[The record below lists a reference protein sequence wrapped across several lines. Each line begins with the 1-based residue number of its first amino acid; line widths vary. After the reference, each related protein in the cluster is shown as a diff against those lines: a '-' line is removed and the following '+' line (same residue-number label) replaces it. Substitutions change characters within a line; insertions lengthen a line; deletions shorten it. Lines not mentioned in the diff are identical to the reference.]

1 MAFWL
6 LFLLALTP
14 LARAQ
19 SIEMTGTD
27 GQGTNSYSNC
37 VPRLET
43 RRAWQA
49 NRSMQKYLGVQ
60 ALSFEQSAH
69 QQLAPRPVFYT
80 SWEPTLR
87 QWVPAQVDVSRLI
100 VEQGRTYNLD
110 PLLLEIIIRH
120 ESGFNPSAGSSAGA
134 QGLMQLMPETAR
146 YLGVE
151 NPLDPVQNVAGGS
164 RYFAE
169 QYARYRDVA
178 LALSAY
184 NAGPTAVASHGGIP
198 EYRETQGYVSSICAE
213 YLRRRRKRR

>member
-69 QQLAPRPVFYT
+69 QQLAPRPVFY
-80 SWEPTLR
+80 
-87 QWVPAQVDVSRLI
+87 
-100 VEQGRTYNLD
+100 
-110 PLLLEIIIRH
+110 IIRH